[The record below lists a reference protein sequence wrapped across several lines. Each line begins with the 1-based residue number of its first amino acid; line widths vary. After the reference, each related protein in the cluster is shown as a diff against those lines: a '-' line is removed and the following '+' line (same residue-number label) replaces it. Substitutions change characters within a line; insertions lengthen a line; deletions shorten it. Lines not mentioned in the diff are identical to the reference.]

1 MKNLL
6 SMTKKTFVGALAA
19 LLLVPTF
26 MSINA
31 HASNDE
37 HTGVIHFSGAIVQ
50 PPCLNEIN
58 NKQITLNCL
67 DDNAD
72 MTSNHLDIKKVT
84 QTKGWQVINSGRG
97 EYSYNWINEQKQLGM
112 LTIKYI

>member
-19 LLLVPTF
+19 LLLAPAF
-26 MSINA
+26 ISINA
-31 HASNDE
+31 HAANDE
-37 HTGVIHFSGAIVQ
+37 HNGVIHFSGAIVQ
-50 PPCLNEIN
+50 PPCLNEISS
-58 NKQITLNCL
+58 KQITLNCL
-67 DDNAD
+67 NDNAD

-84 QTKGWQVINSGRG
+84 QTKGWKVINNGRG
-97 EYSYNWINEQKQLGM
+97 EYSYNWVNEEQQLGI